1 MRIREIFHLWLPL
14 AVSFELMMLE
24 GPAVQGAMGR
34 LPGAPLN
41 LAAWGLTMSLSLLVE
56 SPIIMLLATAIA
68 LVKDSDTFHALRRFT
83 LCVIGFC
90 TALTFLVAFTPIFD
104 VIAAHLMGQPAP

>member
-1 MRIREIFHLWLPL
+1 MQVLLGCKDGMRLRTIFHLWLPL

-34 LPGAPLN
+34 LPSAPLK

-56 SPIIMLLATAIA
+56 SPVIMLLATSIA
-68 LVKDSDTFHALRRFT
+68 LVKDSDSFHALRRFT
-83 LCVIGFC
+83 LNVIGFC
-90 TALTFLVAFTPIFD
+90 TGLAFLVSFT
-104 VIAAHLMGQPAP
+104 

>member
-1 MRIREIFHLWLPL
+1 MVPWRVPLSERDRERAWMRVRQIFNLWLPL

-34 LPGAPLN
+34 LPSASLN

-56 SPIIMLLATAIA
+56 RPIIMLLATAIA
-68 LVKDSDTFHALRRFT
+68 RVKDSESLYAPQRVT
-83 LCVIGFC
+83 L
-90 TALTFLVAFTPIFD
+90 
-104 VIAAHLMGQPAP
+104 HLI